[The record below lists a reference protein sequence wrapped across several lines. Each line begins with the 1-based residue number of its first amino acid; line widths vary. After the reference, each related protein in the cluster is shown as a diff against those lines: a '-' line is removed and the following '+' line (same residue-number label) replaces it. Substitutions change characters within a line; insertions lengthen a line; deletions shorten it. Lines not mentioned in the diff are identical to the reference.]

1 MSDAPKGLF
10 SPVRSEIDFPSDEA
24 KTLAFWKTSG
34 IFEKSLTAETRST
47 GPSKGT
53 FVFYEGPPTANGMP
67 HNGHVLTRAVKDV
80 FPRFKTMLGYDV
92 PRKAGWDTHG
102 LPVEVEVEK
111 ELRIHGKAEIEKYG
125 IEPFTHRCI
134 ESVFRYT
141 DAWEKL
147 TDKVGFWVDQA
158 DAYVTFH
165 KTYVESV
172 WWSLSELFKKGLLY
186 KGDKIV
192 WWWAQGGTALSSG
205 EVGQGYKTVD
215 DPSVFVAFPFVGDAT
230 TALLVWTT
238 TPWTLPSNMY
248 AAVHPDFDYAFVTGA
263 GDRTLVIASALVES
277 IAKKL
282 GVELTVLKTV
292 KGKDLVGQKYVPP
305 FDTYANEAA
314 AHDVVHSVIAAD
326 FVLKDASGI
335 VHIAPAF
342 GEDDYKAHRALMK
355 DRPNLPLFCAVKP
368 DGTFSEVLPAY
379 QGRFV
384 KAADKDLSAELKQR
398 GLLVLAEVYRH
409 EYPFCWR
416 ADSDPLIQYARPA
429 WYIRTTAE
437 NARALANNQQI
448 NWLPDHIK
456 EGRFGDFLRNNV
468 DWALSRER
476 YWGTPLNIWVN
487 DVTGKM
493 EAPASVDEIKQ
504 KNPKAFEA
512 FEQAKAK
519 DPNLSEHLIVHKPW
533 VDHVT
538 WQNPGEEGTYR
549 RVPEVIDCWYD
560 SGCMPFAQWGYP
572 HAPGSKALFERA
584 FPADFIS
591 EAIDQT
597 RGWFYSLLMIS
608 TLVFDKAPLPVP
620 YKTCVVLGHVGDKEG
635 KKESKSKGNY
645 TPPEVILEKVRMEFA
660 ALAGSSENGAP
671 APGVAFI
678 AREDYE
684 GLDLTGESAK
694 VVVYRGDKPSD
705 RLQIELKPA
714 SNKAKLPRRIVAL
727 HADDLKKLAV
737 TPSEKA
743 ITTMP
748 NEVSRLTQ
756 EQRVFVEDPSS
767 PAPGA
772 DAFRWFFYASSPS
785 WTNTR
790 HSLTNVRLEQKEFLV
805 KLRNVYSFFTIYAN
819 IDGFDPSRGNP
830 DAKLE
835 QGFLAKTTGYRKPSE
850 RSELDRWI
858 LSELSMTTTAVHK
871 ALHGY
876 LLYDAA
882 RAIVDL
888 VESLSNWYVRRSRA
902 RFWAPGHLGDGSASQ
917 DKVDAYFTLYE
928 VLVDIARLSA
938 PFVPFFSDEMFQN
951 LVRKPFPTNSMRPS
965 GSTMPESVHLASF
978 PVADE
983 GAANKALGSEM
994 RAVRELVSLGL
1005 QVRTQAKMRV
1015 RQPLRQADIVVS
1027 EKSLVGSLKAHLDLI
1042 CEELNVHN
1050 VRLLAPGEE
1059 AGFVKYALKPNFRA
1073 LGPKLGKKV
1082 QACKQVLATADAGAL
1097 RTELALKGS
1106 VDIVVE
1112 GETIALGPE
1121 EIEIAVEAQTGF
1133 AAAGGKS
1140 GVIVLNIQLDDEL
1153 RDEGLAREI
1162 IAKVQG
1168 LRKES
1173 GLDFADR
1180 IKLHVG
1186 GSERVRRVADSQRA
1200 SLASESL
1207 AVNVTVGDAT
1217 PATKQPG
1224 KTFAVEGEE
1233 LTLALERA

>member
-1 MSDAPKGLF
+1 MSDAPKSLF

-24 KTLAFWKTSG
+24 KTLAFWKASG
-34 IFEKSLTAETRST
+34 IFEKSLFAETRAT

-80 FPRFKTMLGYDV
+80 FPRYKTMLGYDV

-111 ELRIHGKAEIEKYG
+111 ELHIHGKAAIEKYG

-147 TDKVGFWVDQA
+147 TDKVGFWVDQKT
-158 DAYVTFH
+158 AYVTFH
-165 KTYVESV
+165 KSYVESV

-215 DPSVFVAFPFVGDAT
+215 DPSVFVAFPLVDDPK

-248 AAVHPDFDYAFVTGA
+248 AAVRPEFDYAYVTGA
-263 GDRTLVIASALVES
+263 GDRTLVVAKALVEGL
-277 IAKKL
+277 AKKL
-282 GVELTVLKTV
+282 GAELKIVKEV
-292 KGKDLVGQKYVPP
+292 KGSDLCGKKYVPP
-305 FDTYANEAA
+305 FDTYLADAA
-314 AHDVVHSVIAAD
+314 PYDVVHSVIAAD
-326 FVLKDASGI
+326 FVLLDASGI

-342 GEDDYKAHRALMK
+342 GEDDYKAHRALATK
-355 DRPNLPLFCAVKP
+355 VQPNLPLFCAVKP
-368 DGTFSEVLPAY
+368 DGTFNERLPAY
-379 QGRFV
+379 ADKFV
-384 KAADKDLSAELKQR
+384 KDCDKGLSAELKQR
-398 GLLVLAEVYRH
+398 GLLVLAEVVRH

-437 NARALANNQQI
+437 NARALANNQQV

-487 DVTGKM
+487 DVTGKI
-493 EAPASVDEIKQ
+493 EAPSSVAEIKQ
-504 KNPKAFEA
+504 KNPDAFAA
-512 FEQAKAK
+512 FDKAKAL
-519 DPNLSEHLIVHKPW
+519 DENLSEHLIVHKPW

-572 HAPGSKALFERA
+572 HAEGSKELFERA

-620 YKTCVVLGHVGDKEG
+620 YRTCVVLGHVGDKEG

-660 ALAGSSENGAP
+660 ALAGDAQNGAP

-694 VVVYRGDKPSD
+694 VVAYLGDRPEQK
-705 RLQIELKPA
+705 LALELKPA
-714 SNKAKLPRRIVAL
+714 GSKAKLPRRIVAL
-727 HADDLKKLAV
+727 HADDLAKLGAV
-737 TPSEKA
+737 ADVKA
-743 ITTMP
+743 ISTRP
-748 NEVSRLTQ
+748 NDVSRLPQ
-756 EQRVFVEDPSS
+756 EARVFIEDPSS

-805 KLRNVYSFFTIYAN
+805 KLRNVFSFFTIYAN
-819 IDGFDPSRGNP
+819 IDGFDPSRGNALATLHQHIGGA
-830 DAKLE
+830 D
-835 QGFLAKTTGYRKPSE
+835 FLGVSTGYRKPAE
-850 RSELDRWI
+850 RTELDRWI
-858 LSELSMTTTAVHK
+858 MSELSLTTTAVCK
-871 ALHGY
+871 ALDGY

-882 RAIVDL
+882 RALVDL

-902 RFWAPGHLGDGSASQ
+902 RFWSHGQIGEGTASQ
-917 DKVDAYFTLYE
+917 EKVDAYFTLYE
-928 VLVDIARLSA
+928 VLVTISRLAA
-938 PFVPFFSDEMFQN
+938 PFVPFFADEMFQS
-951 LVRKPFPTNSMRPS
+951 LVRKPWPN
-965 GSTMPESVHLASF
+965 TMPESVHLASF
-978 PVADE
+978 PVADTAAADAPL
-983 GAANKALGSEM
+983 GAEM

-1005 QVRTQAKMRV
+1005 QVRTQAKVRV
-1015 RQPLRQADIVVS
+1015 RQPLRRADVVVS
-1027 EKSLVGSLKAHLDLI
+1027 DKALVGALKAHVDLI
-1042 CEELNVHN
+1042 CEELNVHE
-1050 VRLLAPGEE
+1050 VGLLASGEE
-1059 AGFVKYALKPNFRA
+1059 AGFVRYALKPNFRA

-1082 QACKQVLATADAGAL
+1082 QACKQVLAVADAALL

-1106 VDIVVE
+1106 VEIVVE
-1112 GETIALGPE
+1112 GEPITLGPE
-1121 EIEIAVEAQTGF
+1121 EIEISVEAEKGF
-1133 AAAGGKS
+1133 AAAGGKA

-1162 IAKVQG
+1162 IARVQG
-1168 LRKES
+1168 LRKEQ

-1180 IKLHVG
+1180 IRLHVG
-1186 GSERVRRVADSQRA
+1186 GSDRVVRVATSGQA
-1200 SLASESL
+1200 SLATESL
-1207 AVNVTVGDAT
+1207 AVNLTVGAAAQ
-1217 PATKQPG
+1217 PATKALA
-1224 KTFAVEGEE
+1224 KSFTVEGEE